1 MVRDLINLKNETHSI
16 EDLEYGKESG
26 KMWKMRH
33 THCRTGNMARN
44 TKNMKYE
51 KCTLQ
56 DLDFEEKTKKF
67 EN

>member
-51 KCTLQ
+51 KCTL
-56 DLDFEEKTKKF
+56 
-67 EN
+67 